1 MTIISGKKRII
12 TIFSISLVI
21 TLALLYTGYG
31 IRKYFVHQRMVEYS
45 LASARED
52 GAENLVVMEGSSGS
66 VGQTYVYLKYLEDG
80 YIQVYGDNA
89 YDINGWKRLSEF
101 QLMPGS
107 YTLTGLRG
115 SADKTVVLQL
125 RISDD
130 DGFYK
135 YFNQWDEDVCFT
147 IESEM
152 RADLH
157 VRVYPF
163 VENID
168 LKARPSVYKDE

>member
-1 MTIISGKKRII
+1 M
-12 TIFSISLVI
+12 IFLTSFLA
-21 TLALLYTGYG
+21 TLALLYTGNG
-31 IRKYFVHQRMVEYS
+31 IRKYFIHQRMVQYS
-45 LASARED
+45 LTSARED
-52 GAENLVVMEGSSGS
+52 GAENLVIMEGSSGS

-80 YIQVYGDNA
+80 YIQIYGDNSF
-89 YDINGWKRLSEF
+89 DINGWKRLSEF
-101 QLMPGS
+101 RLSPGS

-115 SADKTVVLQL
+115 STEKTVVLQL

-130 DGFYK
+130 SGFYQ
-135 YFNQWDEDVCFT
+135 YLNQWNEDVCFT

-168 LKARPSVYKDE
+168 FKARPAVYKDE